1 VLHKNIPAVLSTV
14 TTCLSEQRINIENMT
29 NKSRGDAA
37 YTIIDVT
44 GSADAISRE
53 KLAEIDGVIRV
64 RILQ

>member
-1 VLHKNIPAVLSTV
+1 
-14 TTCLSEQRINIENMT
+14 MT